1 MQLSSSISN
10 TFSSSST
17 PWIKNFV
24 QLCVEDIFNK
34 IQFYKPEV
42 RGKEYQTFNGIS
54 YEGKD
59 FVFTRPIVVIVEKTD
74 GGYFLEIEELNI
86 YLFAEKKSEL
96 NELLGESI
104 AYLWDTFVQG
114 RDAEFDKSGI
124 DFKRK
129 LESLVRL
136 N

>member
-1 MQLSSSISN
+1 M
-10 TFSSSST
+10 
-17 PWIKNFV
+17 
-24 QLCVEDIFNK
+24 CVEDIFNK